1 MMVNITNK
9 NIFMT
14 KGDTVKLSIVIKD
27 KNNAQYTMQIGDHI
41 IITVR
46 KPHSLKDEFS
56 ITSEDNNIVI
66 DKDMTSNMKPG
77 VYEYDV
83 QLTFENG
90 EVNTIVPLH
99 KFVIQKEV
107 S

>member
-1 MMVNITNK
+1 MVNITDK

-14 KGDTVKLSIVIKD
+14 KGDTVKLSLDIRDKDNNVYNMQSGDVIKM
-27 KNNAQYTMQIGDHI
+27 A
-41 IITVR
+41 VR
-46 KPHSLKDEFS
+46 KPKQCNDEFS
-56 ITSEDNNIVI
+56 IESESKDIVI
-66 DKDMTSNMKPG
+66 NTEHTKDMKPG
-77 VYEYDV
+77 IYEYDI
-83 QLTFENG
+83 QITFANG